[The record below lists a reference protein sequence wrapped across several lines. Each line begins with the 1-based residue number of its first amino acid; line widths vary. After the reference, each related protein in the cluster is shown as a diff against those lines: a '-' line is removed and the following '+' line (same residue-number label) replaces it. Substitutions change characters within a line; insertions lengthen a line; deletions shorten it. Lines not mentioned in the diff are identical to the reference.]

1 MFDER
6 REDWARER
14 EQLQSALTETEL
26 SAARRT
32 TMNAHHTDPAYV
44 EAMWAAM
51 QRLGFEGGRVLEPGS
66 GPAHSWDWLRPA
78 RR

>member
-1 MFDER
+1 VFDER